1 MLTGSIPVIRDKE
14 CLAVTTL
21 ATAMATAAHLSNPEK
36 PRTVINRKKQHQR
49 RVTAKKE
56 EEL

>member
-1 MLTGSIPVIRDKE
+1 MLLGSIPVIRDKE

-21 ATAMATAAHLSNPEK
+21 ATAMATEAHLSNPEK
-36 PRTVINRKKQHQR
+36 PRTAINRKKHHR
-49 RVTAKKE
+49 RRATAKKE